1 MTTTT
6 MATAEWKCTVCGA
19 TNRKLVSADAT
30 RVEDR
35 CVTCHTRHVVERQA
49 RPTFWRATPKT

>member
-1 MTTTT
+1 